1 MIDTLANDIM
11 DTPRAFDFKRR
22 SYSGRGMMGERTT
35 AIVGPWVDLIEALLD
50 LNMEID
56 DFRWDAMGRDDFV
69 IY

>member
-11 DTPRAFDFKRR
+11 DTSEAGDFKCH

-35 AIVGPWVDLIEALLD
+35 AITGSWDMLVEALITLD
-50 LNMEID
+50 KEVD
-56 DFRWDAMGRDDFV
+56 DFRWDAMGRDNFV

>member
-1 MIDTLANDIM
+1 MIDTLANHIM
-11 DTPRAFDFKRR
+11 DTRDAGDFKCH

-35 AIVGPWVDLIEALLD
+35 AITGSMGMLVEALLD
-50 LNMEID
+50 LDMEID